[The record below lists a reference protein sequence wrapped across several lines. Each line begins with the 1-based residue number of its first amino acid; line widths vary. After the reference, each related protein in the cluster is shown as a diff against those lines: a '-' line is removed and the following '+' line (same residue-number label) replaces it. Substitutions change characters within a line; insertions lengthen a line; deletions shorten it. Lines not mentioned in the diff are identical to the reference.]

1 MAVYKRGNSW
11 TVQISWYI
19 TDPDAKSG
27 KKKKYK
33 TKTQAKKW
41 KNEQILAKNKNN
53 ITNEN
58 PVFADFFGT
67 GQRHIA
73 YLVRLMLLKEDILA
87 KLAS

>member
-1 MAVYKRGNSW
+1 ME
-11 TVQISWYI
+11 
-19 TDPDAKSG
+19 
-27 KKKKYK
+27 
-33 TKTQAKKW
+33 
-41 KNEQILAKNKNN
+41 NEQILAKNKNN